1 MYSSMY
7 VVLEHAQANY
17 VSLSF
22 RPSPSFS
29 ILPSFR
35 PSILP
40 SYLLPTADTLGSL
53 LGAPIFGWIYD
64 AGHTSYEVSAFVTG
78 GFLVLG
84 VAALC
89 FSPSRAAHQREVG
102 RIERRFGVGGK
113 AVSVGSTVTVGATTA
128 KGTSTDGGVGGDTSS
143 DVGGG
148 LEGSTVELSIVSVPV
163 ALDVEAEAV

>member
-1 MYSSMY
+1 M
-7 VVLEHAQANY
+7 
-17 VSLSF
+17 
-22 RPSPSFS
+22 
-29 ILPSFR
+29 
-35 PSILP
+35 
-40 SYLLPTADTLGSL
+40 
-53 LGAPIFGWIYD
+53 
-64 AGHTSYEVSAFVTG
+64 
-78 GFLVLG
+78 LG

>member
-7 VVLEHAQANY
+7 VVLEYAQANY
-17 VSLSF
+17 TYPH
-22 RPSPSFS
+22 PSV
-29 ILPSFR
+29 LPSSR
-35 PSILP
+35 LP
-40 SYLLPTADTLGSL
+40 VFSFQRADTLGSL

-143 DVGGG
+143 DAGGG